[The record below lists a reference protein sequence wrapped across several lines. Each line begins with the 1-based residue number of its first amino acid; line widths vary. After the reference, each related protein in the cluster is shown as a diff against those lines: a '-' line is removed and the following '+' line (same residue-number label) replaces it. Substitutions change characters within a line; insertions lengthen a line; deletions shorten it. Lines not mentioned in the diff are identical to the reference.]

1 MPIES
6 VHLVEASMNMRDV
19 QKEKLAGRVESMGAK
34 LHWENHIDTVE
45 ECGLLALFMALTLQ
59 QLMPLP

>member
-1 MPIES
+1 
-6 VHLVEASMNMRDV
+6 MNMRDV